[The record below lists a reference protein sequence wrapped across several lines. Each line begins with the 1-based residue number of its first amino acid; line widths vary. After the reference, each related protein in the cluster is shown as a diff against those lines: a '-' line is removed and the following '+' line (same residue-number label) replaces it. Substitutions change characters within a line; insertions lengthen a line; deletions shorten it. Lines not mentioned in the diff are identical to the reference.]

1 MKLQLS
7 VYESSGGIQAMMNN
21 KAKKLAE
28 GDEKAV
34 ISSNVPYTI
43 IRTGKLEDSP
53 GGNQGFNFSA
63 VKSHLII
70 AKDKNI
76 C

>member
-7 VYESSGGIQAMMNN
+7 VYESSGGIEAMMNS
-21 KAKKLAE
+21 KARKLAE

-43 IRTGKLEDSP
+43 IRTGKLDNSP
-53 GGNQGFNFSA
+53 GGNQGFNFIT
-63 VKSHLII
+63 VKV
-70 AKDKNI
+70 
-76 C
+76 

>member
-21 KAKKLAE
+21 KAKKLSE
-28 GDEKAV
+28 QDEKAV

-43 IRTGKLEDSP
+43 IRTGKMENSP
-53 GGNQGFNFSA
+53 GGNQGFDFSA
-63 VKSHLII
+63 VKVIFFTLIRQ
-70 AKDKNI
+70 NM